1 MTVHD
6 KIGRQETVDKI
17 CGLVD
22 SLQKDQNFCLSL
34 NGAWG
39 SGKTFVLRMIEEQL
53 SKKQE
58 YVIIKYDAWENTFYD
73 DPLIAMLYCIL
84 DALEN
89 LASEDVPEPI
99 STGQKK
105 KKATEMAKKIGE
117 AIVETAA
124 ENNKVVK
131 FSKDAIGKVKSI
143 IKSYKETSLA
153 TNAQTED
160 YISYSAF
167 LKQTIKQLNEISS
180 QEVYEGKQTKLIVL
194 VDEIDRCLSDEQLK
208 ILERMHHLFDVKNC
222 AVIVAMNQDCITKTV
237 HAVYGIDGYEYLRK
251 FFDFTFKVEMLT
263 NNYIA
268 SLFEDFIE
276 KFYKLTKES
285 TNKYNEQLASV
296 ELAYQCLLYGNKR
309 VLENIDNREITRYYQ
324 RLLNVCNDFGWDRL
338 IPEYVFFI
346 IVGLYIRK
354 CVSPTFLNEK
364 EIWDNQKKISA
375 MDTKRNVSNSPA
387 RNEMTYFDYLV
398 EYLGISGGSL
408 PNGMGG
414 QFIKYMRCSIPIFF
428 LYFNEVV
435 FYSISKQECRYNSM
449 RQFQGQT
456 PIYVEDCRK
465 LRDLIILY
473 GGEQERCEK

>member
-1 MTVHD
+1 MMLQD

-39 SGKTFVLRMIEEQL
+39 SGKTFILQMIEEQL

-84 DALEN
+84 DTLEN
-89 LASEDVPEPI
+89 LVSEDVLETI
-99 STGQKK
+99 SAGQKK
-105 KKATEMAKKIGE
+105 KKSIEMAKKIGE
-117 AIVETAA
+117 AIMETAA

-131 FSKDAIGKVKSI
+131 FSKDAIDKVKSI

-160 YISYSAF
+160 YKSYSTF

-180 QEVYEGKQTKLIVL
+180 QEVYEGKQTKLIVF
-194 VDEIDRCLSDEQLK
+194 VDEIDRCLPDEQLK

-251 FFDFTFKVEMLT
+251 FFDFTFKIETLT
-263 NNYIA
+263 GNYIK
-268 SLFEDFIE
+268 SLFEEFVQRISKFIKKPGE
-276 KFYKLTKES
+276 HVTAIDCAYK
-285 TNKYNEQLASV
+285 
-296 ELAYQCLLYGNKR
+296 CLLYGNKR
-309 VLENIDNREITRYYQ
+309 VLENIDNRKITRYYQ
-324 RLLNVCNDFGWDRL
+324 RLLDVCNDFGWERL
-338 IPEYVFFI
+338 RPEYLFFVI
-346 IVGLYIRK
+346 IGLYIRK
-354 CVSPTFLNEK
+354 CVSPVFL
-364 EIWDNQKKISA
+364 SA
-375 MDTKRNVSNSPA
+375 DDIRVNTKRLNKNGQEIPYYYDFLL
-387 RNEMTYFDYLV
+387 EH
-398 EYLGISGGSL
+398 LGINWQKL
-408 PNGMGG
+408 PDEMESAGYGN
-414 QFIKYMRCSIPIFF
+414 YTSFF
-428 LYFNEVV
+428 SNYFNELI
-435 FYSISKQECRYNSM
+435 FYSIRKQEYTHNSM

-456 PIYVEDCRK
+456 PIYVEDCRN

>member
-1 MTVHD
+1 MTLQD
-6 KIGRQETVDKI
+6 KIGRQDIVDKV

-39 SGKTFVLRMIEEQL
+39 SGKSFVLQMIEEQL

-73 DPLIAMLYCIL
+73 DPLIAILVCIIDGVDKKL
-84 DALEN
+84 CL
-89 LASEDVPEPI
+89 V
-99 STGQKK
+99 GQYKEK
-105 KKATEMAKKIGE
+105 IKTTAKKGLDILTKISSE
-117 AIVETAA
+117 METLSS
-124 ENNKVVK
+124 VVK
-131 FSKDAIGKVKSI
+131 DIQKIIQVFHNPIDMKSTSDF
-143 IKSYKETSLA
+143 KSYQKLLRETKEV
-153 TNAQTED
+153 
-160 YISYSAF
+160 
-167 LKQTIKQLNEISS
+167 LNEIT
-180 QEVYEGKQTKLIVL
+180 QKGKYKRKQTKLIIL
-194 VDEIDRCLSDEQLK
+194 VDEIDRCLPDEQLK

-268 SLFEDFIE
+268 SLFEDFVG

-285 TNKYNEQLASV
+285 TNKYDEQLASV

-324 RLLNVCNDFGWDRL
+324 RLLDVCNDFGWDRL

-364 EIWDNQKKISA
+364 EIWDNQEKISGS
-375 MDTKRNVSNSPA
+375 DVKREVLNYPA
-387 RNEMTYFDYLV
+387 QNEMTYFDYLV
-398 EYLGISGGSL
+398 EYLGIGGESL
-408 PNGMGG
+408 PNGMTG
-414 QFIKYMRCSIPIFF
+414 QFTKYIRCGIPIFF

-435 FYSISKQECRYNSM
+435 FCSISKQECRYNSM

-456 PIYVEDCRK
+456 PIFVEDCRK

>member
-1 MTVHD
+1 MMLQD

-39 SGKTFVLRMIEEQL
+39 SGKTFVLQMIEEQL

-58 YVIIKYDAWENTFYD
+58 YVIVKYDAWENTFYD
-73 DPLIAMLYCIL
+73 DPLIAIL
-84 DALEN
+84 ACVIDGV
-89 LASEDVPEPI
+89 D
-99 STGQKK
+99 KK
-105 KKATEMAKKIGE
+105 LCHVGRYKEKIKTTAKKGLDILTKISSE
-117 AIVETAA
+117 METLSG
-124 ENNKVVK
+124 VVK
-131 FSKDAIGKVKSI
+131 DIQEIIHAFHNPIDMKSASDF
-143 IKSYKETSLA
+143 KSYQKLLRETKEV
-153 TNAQTED
+153 
-160 YISYSAF
+160 
-167 LKQTIKQLNEISS
+167 LNEIT
-180 QEVYEGKQTKLIVL
+180 QKGKYKRKQTKLIIL
-194 VDEIDRCLSDEQLK
+194 VDEIDRCLPDEQLK

-251 FFDFTFKVEMLT
+251 FFDFTFKIEMLT

-268 SLFEDFIE
+268 RLFEDFIE

-324 RLLNVCNDFGWDRL
+324 RLLNVCNDFGWDLL
-338 IPEYVFFI
+338 IPEYVFFV

-354 CVSPTFLNEK
+354 CVSSTFLNEK
-364 EIWDNQKKISA
+364 EIWDNQETISGSNV
-375 MDTKRNVSNSPA
+375 KREVLNCPA
-387 RNEMTYFDYLV
+387 QNEMTYFDYLV
-398 EYLGISGGSL
+398 EYLGISGGNL
-408 PNGMGG
+408 PSEMSG
-414 QFIKYMRCSIPIFF
+414 QFIKYMRCSIPVFF

-435 FYSISKQECRYNSM
+435 FCSISKQEYTHNSM